1 MSKQL
6 PDDWI
11 SGKKRTLNVTTDL
24 GFRNVPAGNLT
35 ISKYP
40 PSKNS
45 EVLFC
50 RWLALEDED
59 TRPYKGRTNE
69 GTGKRKYLEGTTDV
83 TRVIKIG
90 SNNYS
95 KIKYSYTYLL
105 KSMILLV

>member
-11 SGKKRTLNVTTDL
+11 SGKKRTLNVVTDL

-45 EVLFC
+45 ELLFC
-50 RWLALEDED
+50 RWLPLEDMESLLPLALD
-59 TRPYKGRTNE
+59 MSWDN
-69 GTGKRKYLEGTTDV
+69 KYDAELHFKE
-83 TRVIKIG
+83 
-90 SNNYS
+90 
-95 KIKYSYTYLL
+95 LL
-105 KSMILLV
+105 QKEVLDG

>member
-11 SGKKRTLNVTTDL
+11 SGKKRTLNVVTDL

-45 EVLFC
+45 ELLFC
-50 RWLALEDED
+50 RWLGLEVED
-59 TRPYKGRTNE
+59 TSTYKGSTND
-69 GTGKRKYLEGTTDV
+69 GSGKRK
-83 TRVIKIG
+83 
-90 SNNYS
+90 
-95 KIKYSYTYLL
+95 
-105 KSMILLV
+105 